1 MYTFRL
7 KQRKEMKKLFWISIF
22 GLSFLGS
29 SLQAFNLES
38 VCILKATINKEV
50 FYINL
55 QQIVAISYKDGDKK
69 HLNIRSSKGNKYSI
83 HVEGQKG
90 REEVLEQYQSCL
102 IK

>member
-1 MYTFRL
+1 
-7 KQRKEMKKLFWISIF
+7 MKKLFWITI
-22 GLSFLGS
+22 LSFSFFGS

-38 VCILKATINKEV
+38 VCILKTTIDKET

-55 QQIVAISYKDGDKK
+55 KQVISISFKK
-69 HLNIRSSKGNKYSI
+69 NDVEHLNIRSSKGNKYSI
-83 HVEGQKG
+83 HVDGQKG

>member
-1 MYTFRL
+1 
-7 KQRKEMKKLFWISIF
+7 
-22 GLSFLGS
+22 FLGS

-38 VCILKATINKEV
+38 VCILKTTIDKEV

-55 QQIVAISYKDGDKK
+55 QQVISISHKNGDPK

-83 HVEGQKG
+83 HVDGQKG
-90 REEVLEQYQSCL
+90 REEVLEKYQSCL